1 MLGYAEHRINERNGM
16 DKSEKA
22 MSQGELTHR
31 MLEVFAAVMSQAGIS
46 AAARSLD
53 ISQPSVSRHVAELE
67 QATKLKLFIKRGRTV
82 VPTKHAIALFERVQ
96 RSFIGLQD
104 IALHAQQL
112 RQNQENGLSVGCL
125 PALGYA
131 GMAVAIAALRV
142 DMPQTTVRLEI
153 DHSLAIGQMVASM
166 RIDLGFVAAG
176 VYPVGVEKIGRISG
190 NCQCILPPGHALQ
203 QKGAIALS
211 KLVEYPFIALSSSS
225 RIRQELE
232 GLLRKTN
239 SELRVVAETKQSVS
253 ASDLVLGG
261 VGISV
266 VDPFTAAEH
275 VRRGGAAVNL
285 RPAIEYDMEI
295 IAHSDA
301 RLNAAARSLLSH
313 LRTKVI
319 LDGVSGTLKMT

>member
-1 MLGYAEHRINERNGM
+1 M

-22 MSQGELTHR
+22 MNQVELTHR

-67 QATKLKLFIKRGRTV
+67 HATKLKLFIKRGRTV
-82 VPTKHAIALFERVQ
+82 VPTKHAITLFEKVQ

-125 PALGYA
+125 PALGYSGIA
-131 GMAVAIAALRV
+131 EAVAALRV
-142 DMPQTTVRLEI
+142 EMPQTTVRLEI

-166 RIDLGFVAAG
+166 HIDLGFVAAG
-176 VYPVGVEKIGRISG
+176 VYPMGVERIGRISG
-190 NCQCILPPGHALQ
+190 NCQCILPARHALL
-203 QKGAIALS
+203 KDGSIALG
-211 KLVEYPFIALSSSS
+211 KLTEHPFIALSSSS

-232 GLLRKTN
+232 GLLRKTG

-261 VGISV
+261 VGVSV

-275 VRRGGAAVNL
+275 VRRGGGAVNL
-285 RPAIEYDMEI
+285 RPAIEYGMDV
-295 IAHSDA
+295 IAHSDT

-313 LRTKVI
+313 ICKKAVG
-319 LDGVSGTLKMT
+319 DGVLATLR